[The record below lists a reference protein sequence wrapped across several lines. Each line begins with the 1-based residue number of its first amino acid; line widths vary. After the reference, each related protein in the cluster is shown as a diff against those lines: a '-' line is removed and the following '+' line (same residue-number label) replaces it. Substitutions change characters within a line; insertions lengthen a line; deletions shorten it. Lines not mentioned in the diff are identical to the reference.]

1 MVQQNSFILAFARW
15 TLEFSY
21 TIALLDLATST
32 RQLKR
37 VVFTVLIILKAKD
50 KNLAQHKR
58 RNNTLFS
65 QLRTS
70 ISLSSI
76 G

>member
-1 MVQQNSFILAFARW
+1 MVQQNSFILDFDRW

-50 KNLAQHKR
+50 KNLAQPSSH
-58 RNNTLFS
+58 TLFS